1 LHEFNFLNS
10 KGADMFLPNDVIQ
23 YADTGRTIRV
33 LWIDRPRGLAYTFE
47 LGQAHALPCCLALQA
62 LADEVLAGC
71 AQLLLQDP
79 YAAPPAPDLLPRKHR
94 DLQARAWAIVSSL
107 QAGVP
112 ALYEPRA
119 RAAMVAQCAAAHG
132 MSRPSV
138 LRYLRRFWERGQTP
152 DALLPD
158 YGNSGAR
165 GKTRGANE
173 GIKRGRPRKAGQPPG
188 LNIDAGTRATFR
200 TAVTR
205 YRVTHPAFSRRGAYR
220 QMLDE
225 FYRGREPGAVPSF
238 GQFSYWLD
246 KDGTAA
252 SAPRTP
258 TAAGH
263 HAAQSPA

>member
-1 LHEFNFLNS
+1 
-10 KGADMFLPNDVIQ
+10 MFLPNDVIQ
-23 YADTGRTIRV
+23 YDDAGCAIRV

-47 LGQAHALPCCLALQA
+47 LDQAHGQPRCLPLQA
-62 LADEVLAGC
+62 LADDVLAGR
-71 AQLLLQDP
+71 AHLLLQDP
-79 YAAPPAPDLLPRKHR
+79 YAAPPAPALLPQKHR

-112 ALYEPRA
+112 ALYEPRT

-138 LRYLRRFWERGQTP
+138 LRYLRRFWQRGQTP

-165 GKTRGANE
+165 GKTRGASD
-173 GIKRGRPRKAGQPPG
+173 GVKRGRPRKAGQHPG
-188 LNIDAGTRATFR
+188 LNIDAETRATFR

-246 KDGTAA
+246 KDGGAGG
-252 SAPRTP
+252 APRVP
-258 TAAGH
+258 ADAAH
-263 HAAQSPA
+263 HAAQHAAR

>member
-1 LHEFNFLNS
+1 
-10 KGADMFLPNDVIQ
+10 MFLPNDVIE
-23 YADTGRTIRV
+23 YAAPLRTVRV
-33 LWIDRPRGLAYTFE
+33 LWIDHPRGLAWTFE
-47 LGQAHALPCCLALQA
+47 LGLAHSQPHCVALR
-62 LADEVLAGC
+62 VLAGDVL
-71 AQLLLQDP
+71 AQRARLLLQDP
-79 YAAPPAPDLLPRKHR
+79 YAAAPAPLLLPQKHR
-94 DLQARAWAIVSSL
+94 DLQAKAWAIVQCL
-107 QAGVP
+107 QAGAP
-112 ALYEPRA
+112 ALYEART
-119 RAAMVAQCAAAHG
+119 RAAMVAQCAQEHG
-132 MSRPSV
+132 ISRPSV
-138 LRYLRRFWERGQTP
+138 LRYLRRYWERGQTA

-188 LNIDAGTRATFR
+188 LNIDADTRATFR

-205 YRVTHPAFSRRGAYR
+205 YHVTHPAFSRRGAYR

-252 SAPRTP
+252 AVRQPLRR
-258 TAAGH
+258 
-263 HAAQSPA
+263 

>member
-10 KGADMFLPNDVIQ
+10 KGTDMLLPNDVIQ
-23 YADTGRTIRV
+23 YADTGCTIRV

-47 LGQAHALPCCLALQA
+47 LGQAHAQPRSVAPQA
-62 LADEVLAGC
+62 LADEIVAGR

-79 YAAPPAPDLLPRKHR
+79 YAAPPAPKLLPQKHR

-107 QAGVP
+107 QTGAP

-173 GIKRGRPRKAGQPPG
+173 GVKRGRPRKAGQHPG
-188 LNIDAGTRATFR
+188 LNIDAETRVTFH
-200 TAVTR
+200 TAVMR
-205 YRVTHPAFSRRGAYR
+205 YHVTHPAFSRRGAYR

-246 KDGTAA
+246 KDGTAG
-252 SAPRTP
+252 SAARTS
-258 TAAGH
+258 AAAH
-263 HAAQSPA
+263 HAAQPAA